1 MVRPDS
7 GACAGR
13 PWRGKAV
20 PLDSDHTASATAG
33 EPPPNGASDAPFG
46 NGQRLSEVLDAIA
59 ADGKS
64 DRISVGELADIL
76 RDRAFAALI
85 ILFAIPNVLPTPPGT
100 STVLGLPLIFLT
112 LQLTLGRKRP
122 WLPDFIARRT
132 LARNDFRVIVGR
144 LTPLL
149 KRVERLLT
157 PRLRVFVRPPVEYF
171 IGAVSLLLAII
182 LVLPIPFG
190 NMLPAAAI
198 CLFALAIL
206 ERDGLFALLGLVTT
220 TAAIALVAGVV
231 YAAVRVA
238 AYLLLHAF
246 D

>member
-1 MVRPDS
+1 M
-7 GACAGR
+7 
-13 PWRGKAV
+13 
-20 PLDSDHTASATAG
+20 PLDSNRPASAAAG
-33 EPPPNGASDAPFG
+33 EPPANGVSGAPFAS
-46 NGQRLSEVLDAIA
+46 GQRLSEVLDAIA
-59 ADGKS
+59 TAGNS

-112 LQLTLGRKRP
+112 LQLTLGRQRP
-122 WLPDFIARRT
+122 WLPAFIAGRT
-132 LARNDFRVIVGR
+132 LARNDFRVVVGR
-144 LTPLL
+144 LTPWL

-171 IGAVSLLLAII
+171 IGAISLLLAII
-182 LVLPIPFG
+182 LILPIPFG

-206 ERDGLFALLGLVTT
+206 ERDGLFALFGLVTT

-231 YAAVRVA
+231 YATVRVG